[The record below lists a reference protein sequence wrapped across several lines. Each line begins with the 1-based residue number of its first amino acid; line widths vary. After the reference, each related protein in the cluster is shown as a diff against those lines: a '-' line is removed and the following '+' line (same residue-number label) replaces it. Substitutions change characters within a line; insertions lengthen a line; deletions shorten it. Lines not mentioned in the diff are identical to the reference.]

1 MLPARRSR
9 LFEPIL
15 QFESSIQVERYKGE
29 LPNDS
34 NNRPHILMRS
44 NQREEL

>member
-1 MLPARRSR
+1 MLRGRPSG
-9 LFEPIL
+9 LFEAFP
-15 QFESSIQVERYKGE
+15 QFESSIRMERCERE

-44 NQREEL
+44 NQRMDL